1 MTATAPAAV
10 RAGASADAILGVLPK
25 EVFSPST
32 VEEAAAVLEE
42 KARASASI
50 GFVGGGTALGLGRPP
65 RRLDAVLRT
74 EHLTRIVE
82 HAPSD
87 QIIVVEAG
95 ITLADLQRAVG
106 AHGQRLALDPPL
118 PERRTIGGLL
128 ATNGFGPLR
137 TRYGSLRDLIIG
149 VSLVRADG
157 VSAKGGGKV
166 VKNVAGFDLPKMMVG
181 SLGTL
186 GLVATVTFRL
196 HPLPESDVT
205 LVARARTARGVR
217 ELASAMRGAQLEPAA
232 VAALLQGQRFDVAIR
247 FEGFPA
253 GVAEQRDRLRQLVG
267 QPPGSDCD
275 VLSEAE
281 ARAVWELHDALR
293 TAGPLRAKLAFLP
306 AALDALAEGP
316 LAKLMDALGE
326 PSFVLYP
333 TLGLG
338 FVAGL
343 PKDAALVAQA
353 VESVRGSLA
362 GTGGSLVLEEAP
374 DDVRVHADPWG
385 PPPASFALMREL
397 KDRLDPEGRLNPGRF
412 VGGI

>member
-1 MTATAPAAV
+1 MNATAPAAV

-42 KARASASI
+42 KARASASV

-118 PERRTIGGLL
+118 SERRTIGGLL

-196 HPLPESDVT
+196 HPLPDSDVT
-205 LVARARTARGVR
+205 LISRARTARGVR
-217 ELASAMRGAQLEPAA
+217 ELVGAMRGAQLEPAA
-232 VAALLQGQRFDVAIR
+232 VAALSAEKGLDLGIR
-247 FEGFPA
+247 FEGFEA
-253 GVAEQRDRLRQLVG
+253 GVKEQADRTLALAAKNA
-267 QPPGSDCD
+267 SACD
-275 VLSEAE
+275 VLDEAAAAAFW
-281 ARAVWELHDALR
+281 ARHDAAR
-293 TAGPLRAKLAFLP
+293 TAGPLRAKVAMLPSALEEFFERLLPTLREALSAAAF
-306 AALDALAEGP
+306 A
-316 LAKLMDALGE
+316 
-326 PSFVLYP
+326 VYP
-333 TLGLG
+333 TLGIA
-338 FVAGL
+338 FVSGA
-343 PKDAALVAQA
+343 PSDDVAAAA
-353 VESVRGSLA
+353 AIAKTRDFLA
-362 GTGGSLVLEEAP
+362 PTGGSFVLEEAP
-374 DDVRVHADPWG
+374 DGVRAQSDPWG
-385 PPPASFALMREL
+385 PPPASFELMRAL
-397 KDRLDPEGRLNPGRF
+397 KARLDPEGRLNPGRF

>member
-1 MTATAPAAV
+1 
-10 RAGASADAILGVLPK
+10 
-25 EVFSPST
+25 
-32 VEEAAAVLEE
+32 
-42 KARASASI
+42 
-50 GFVGGGTALGLGRPP
+50 
-65 RRLDAVLRT
+65 
-74 EHLTRIVE
+74 
-82 HAPSD
+82 
-87 QIIVVEAG
+87 
-95 ITLADLQRAVG
+95 
-106 AHGQRLALDPPL
+106 
-118 PERRTIGGLL
+118 
-128 ATNGFGPLR
+128 
-137 TRYGSLRDLIIG
+137 
-149 VSLVRADG
+149 
-157 VSAKGGGKV
+157 
-166 VKNVAGFDLPKMMVG
+166 MMVG